1 MAVHVNTGELIRDAT
16 ARLVGEA
23 EEGIR
28 RARLEKIATDVV
40 SAFTSDEAV
49 ERAALALRE
58 QLGGQAT
65 EKDADAYKAALA
77 AAFEVPLLT
86 HE

>member
-1 MAVHVNTGELIRDAT
+1 MAVHVNTGDLIRNAT

-23 EEGIR
+23 EDDIR
-28 RARLEKIATDVV
+28 RARLERIATDLVL
-40 SAFTSDEAV
+40 AFTSDEAV

-58 QLGGQAT
+58 QLGGPAT

-77 AAFEVPLLT
+77 AAFEVPILT
-86 HE
+86 DE